1 MNKKKFASAV
11 LSLVM
16 ACGAIVPASIQP
28 VSAAWEDKVDDDGNP
43 IINYLTKAYTT
54 PEEKLADMILVKEQ
68 NGHQIWYE
76 EFTGE
81 IAYVDLVSGQILF
94 SNPWDVAGPYDT
106 PGSDATKKQLLSQIH
121 ITYVDNGVE
130 KPMYSYSDA
139 AVRGQITLKN
149 IKNGVRVEYTIGE
162 EQTIRLVPR
171 LIEKSRFETLILD
184 YIEDD
189 WIRNKLASFY
199 TPKNPFDLSLTER
212 AIKEMRAKF
221 PITEKMAVYVCDPDI
236 KAREL
241 SQLEGYIKTY
251 CTAYSYEELD
261 KDHQMTGYTGEDA
274 APPLFKLALEYT
286 ITEDGDLEARLPANG
301 IRFDESAYKLKTIT
315 VLPFMG
321 AGSNNFTGY
330 TFIPDGDGTLIRFE
344 DVKGSTYNISGS
356 IYGADYA
363 YHKIANQHTEVMRWP
378 VYGVVTNY
386 TRNWVETREEIV
398 SEETVDEEGN
408 TIPAVTQ
415 KVKENMSYA
424 EDKGFLAIITEGD
437 SLASLMS
444 VHGGTLHTFNT
455 VYPMFTPRPSDEY
468 NLRASISVGA
478 NTTWSVESKRKYTGS
493 YRILYKMLT
502 DENIAKE
509 KNLKNT
515 YTADYMGMANAY
527 RDYLYSNGTL
537 TALEDTTAD
546 IPLYIESFGSIE
558 TTKRIMSF
566 PVTVDTPLTTFE
578 DVKTMYDELTEAG
591 VGRLNFRLTGFA
603 NGGMFSTVPYRLN
616 WVKAVGGADGFKDLL
631 SYSKEKGFGVF
642 PDFDFEYVNNTELG
656 DGMSLRKYAV
666 KTIDDRYT
674 SKRYYDAATQS
685 FTSDFSLCI
694 SASAFDHFY
703 SKFSE
708 RYKKFD
714 VDSISV
720 STLGTELNSD
730 FDEDEPYN
738 REDSKQF
745 TIEVLQ
751 KIKDDYKN
759 VMIDGGNA
767 YAIPYANHIVK
778 ISTNSSQFV
787 QASEAIPFMGIV
799 LHGAKYFAGNP
810 INMEGD
816 IDSAVLKAIENG
828 SSLYFILSKQNTSEL
843 KESYVWSKYYS
854 VAYDIWKD
862 EVISYY
868 KELNDATKDLQTS
881 RIVDHEFLFG
891 ERIPDADEVAAD
903 EAALKAQEEA
913 DALAAEEAL
922 AKEER
927 KKKFDELHG
936 TTGDEPVEETPLI
949 DDEDEDL
956 TDDETDGEA
965 TADTTAEET
974 PVPAEDTD
982 YVKTKY
988 TTTKGSIVRVEY
1000 EGNVSFL
1007 LNYNSFDV
1015 TVKYNNQTYTIA
1027 ALGFVRIG

>member
-1 MNKKKFASAV
+1 MNIKKLASAA

-28 VSAAWEDKVDDDGNP
+28 VFAAWEDKVDEDGNP
-43 IINYLTKAYTT
+43 IIDYLTKVYAT

-81 IAYVDLVSGQILF
+81 IAYVDLASGQILF
-94 SNPWDVAGPYDT
+94 TNPWDVAAPYDT
-106 PGSDATKKQLLSQIH
+106 TGSASTKQQLLSQIH
-121 ITYVDNGVE
+121 ISYLDNGVE
-130 KPMYSYSDA
+130 KSMYSYTDA
-139 AVRGQITLKN
+139 ALRGQILLKN

-184 YIEDD
+184 YIEDN
-189 WIRNKLASFY
+189 WIHDKLASFY
-199 TPKNPFDLSLTER
+199 TLKDPFDLSLTER

-236 KAREL
+236 KPREL
-241 SQLEGYIKTY
+241 QQLEGYIKTF

-261 KDHQMTGYTGEDA
+261 KDHQATGYTGEDA

-301 IRFDESAYKLKTIT
+301 IRYDESAYKLKTVT
-315 VLPFMG
+315 VLPYMG

-356 IYGADYA
+356 IYGPDYA
-363 YHKIANQHTEVMRWP
+363 YHKISNQHTEVMRWP

-386 TRNWVETREEIV
+386 TRNWTETYEEII

-408 TIPAVTQ
+408 VVPAVKQ
-415 KVKENMSYA
+415 KVTEKKSYA

-444 VHGGTLHTFNT
+444 VHGGTLHSFNT

-478 NTTWSVESKRKYTGS
+478 NTTWTVESKRKYTGS

-509 KNLKNT
+509 KNLKDT
-515 YTADYMGMANAY
+515 YAANYMGMANAY

-537 TALEDTTAD
+537 TMLEDTTAD
-546 IPLYIESFGSIE
+546 IPLYIESFGSME
-558 TTKRIMSF
+558 TTKRILSF

-578 DVKTMYDELTEAG
+578 DIKTMYDELSEAG
-591 VGRLNFRLTGFA
+591 VGRINFRLTGFA
-603 NGGMFSTVPYRLN
+603 NGGMDSTVPYKLK
-616 WVKAVGGADGFKDLL
+616 WMKVVGGSDGFSDLL

-642 PDFDFEYVNNTELG
+642 PDFDFEYAKMDEIG
-656 DGMSLRKYAV
+656 DGLSLRSHAV

-685 FTSDFSLCI
+685 FTNDYSLCI

-703 SKFSE
+703 TKFSSN
-708 RYKKFD
+708 YKKFD

-745 TIEVLQ
+745 TIELLQ
-751 KIKDDYKN
+751 KIDADYKN
-759 VMIDGGNA
+759 VMVDGGNA
-767 YAIPYANHIVK
+767 YTLPYADHIVK
-778 ISTNSSQFV
+778 ISTNSSKFV

-799 LHGAKYFAGNP
+799 LHGAKYFAGTP

-816 IDSAVLKAIENG
+816 ISSAVLKAIENG
-828 SSLYFILSKQNTSEL
+828 ASLYFILSKQNTSEL
-843 KESYVWSKYYS
+843 KEDVEFCQYYS

-862 EVISYY
+862 EVVEYY
-868 KELNDATKDLQTS
+868 KQLNDATKDLQTS
-881 RIVDHEFLFG
+881 LIVDHEFLYG
-891 ERIPDADEVAAD
+891 ERVPDPDELAAD
-903 EAALKAQEEA
+903 EAVLKAQEEA
-913 DALAAEEAL
+913 EALAAEEAL
-922 AKEER
+922 IKEER
-927 KKKFDELHG
+927 QKKYAELHG
-936 TTGDEPVEETPLI
+936 ETVEDLTETEEPDEEET
-949 DDEDEDL
+949 DDEDTE
-956 TDDETDGEA
+956 EPAEEE
-965 TADTTAEET
+965 TAEPEAEQ
-974 PVPAEDTD
+974 PADGA

-1000 EGNVSFL
+1000 EGGVNFL

-1015 TVKYNNQTYTIA
+1015 TVKYNGQTYTIA
-1027 ALGFVRIG
+1027 SLGFVRIG